1 MAKGYFMMS
10 YTHKMRV
17 YLEIGSKRTFAGALD
32 WSGLS
37 RNGRDETAAL
47 AALLVYAK
55 RYAAVVM
62 QTHLGFWLPKAIS
75 DFDIIERFTGS
86 SSTDFGTLGVA
97 PSEDARS
104 IEDLEVKRLLLLLDA
119 GWEAFDRAV
128 ADAQGIELR
137 KGPRGGGRDLNKI
150 QRHVIDAERAYL
162 SMLGWS
168 EIPEGMVGF
177 ATESAAVR
185 QTIRE
190 ALSATAPITHPGSG
204 PRGGAHWMPRYFAR
218 KVAWHV
224 LDHAWEIEDR
234 SE

>member
-1 MAKGYFMMS
+1 MMS
-10 YTHKMRV
+10 IPHKLRV
-17 YLEIGSKRTFAGALD
+17 YLEVGSKRTFAGALD
-32 WSGLS
+32 WLGFS

-47 AALLVYAK
+47 AALLAYAK

-62 QTHLGFWLPKAIS
+62 HTHLGFWLPKAIS
-75 DFDIIERFTGS
+75 DFEIIERINGN

-97 PSEDARS
+97 PAEDARPIDDS
-104 IEDLEVKRLLLLLDA
+104 EVKRLLLLLDT
-119 GWEAFDRAV
+119 GWKAFDRAV
-128 ADAQGIELR
+128 SDAQGIELR

-150 QRHVIDAERAYL
+150 QRHVIDTERAYL
-162 SMLGWS
+162 GMLGWS
-168 EIPEGMVGF
+168 EIPEGMVGL
-177 ATESAAVR
+177 AIETPAVR

-190 ALSATAPITHPGSG
+190 ALAATAPITHPGSG

-218 KVAWHV
+218 KVAWHI